1 MKNRDFVHLHVHCQT
16 SLLDGM
22 GSAESYAKRAKE
34 IGFEYLALTD
44 HGDIS
49 GTLKWQKACENED
62 IVPVLGTEIYVCKD
76 ATDKKEKP
84 RHLTVLTKNQTGWQN
99 LLRLTT
105 HAHNN
110 FIKRPRADYDSV
122 LKYSDGLIF
131 MSACINSIMKDDDG
145 EAFFCE
151 QLSKKAPVFIEIMPH
166 DHPLQKEWNKTCTEI
181 SRFYDIPMVASNDA
195 HYVLEED
202 SESQEVLL
210 AIQRGAKWN
219 DPNRWKFDFKRLH
232 LKTADE
238 MIFDFE
244 KIKIPRSVYL
254 PAMRRTLD
262 VARMCGD
269 FRIEKKPVHLPL
281 PPGISGD
288 EFKFLENLCVQGY
301 YDKIGSLIE
310 PEYDQRISYEL
321 DIIQRK
327 GFVRYFLI
335 VWDLIRF
342 CRLQNMTPSPGRGSV
357 GCSLVAF
364 LLGITKV
371 DPVLYHLPFSRF
383 INEERLDSPDIDLDF
398 PDNKRDSVFK
408 YLKETYGEN
417 NVAGISTFLRMQARL
432 VIRDVSR
439 VFDVDLKE
447 VDSFAKTIEKSVQ
460 EGIDFEIEKKTKE
473 ESFHL
478 KYPDVIKHALKLE
491 GQVRGY
497 SRHAA
502 GAAISYEP
510 LSDGRQ
516 AYLAERG
523 ETTVV
528 GWDMSDCEYVGLL
541 KLDILGLKFLT
552 VLGYA
557 KELIQQN
564 HDVKLD
570 FDKIPLD
577 DSRVYKELSNGNFT
591 GIFQMGWAIQDVVR
605 RAGVANIREWSDAI
619 ALGRPG
625 PLDSGQT
632 DEYIRRKHGAEW
644 TKKHPIY
651 EEVTRQTY
659 GVEVF
664 QETTMNVFHKVAGLP
679 YATADKIRKVI
690 GKKRDPKEF
699 EPYHD
704 MFLEGC
710 RKQQTLS
717 DKEVEVF
724 WDGLLKCARYQF
736 NKSHSLAY
744 AILGYWTLYTKV
756 YYPAE
761 YMAAFLTH
769 GSDKYQDEMV
779 KNARAIGLQLVPPKI
794 GISDATRWQA
804 KSNKLYLP
812 FSAIDGIG
820 EKTALEIAAGGRKRK
835 TKKKK
840 GFLGEKEEMYFTPSV
855 KTTLDNIMAFDPE
868 APLPK
873 SALHYFSKISMSA
886 DYRETHP
893 SLLNLLGRRSQ
904 SIELVEQAVRGELEM
919 NLCRLQDKFRLNPE
933 LQKCRKCS
941 LRQECSRPVN
951 PSPSDHNMMIIG
963 QDPGKN
969 EDRLGVGFVG
979 NAGDVLWE
987 ELKRYDLTRD
997 MFHVTNTN
1005 KCFPSKSKKSSTEQ
1019 IETCREWLDEEI
1031 RFVNP
1036 YIILVLGS
1044 NAMYFFTG
1052 QDKGITQRN
1061 ATIEWNEG
1069 YSCYLSF
1076 CLHPSSTLHSP
1087 KNKGEFQ
1094 RGIEFFSK
1102 KIELIGGI

>member
-447 VDSFAKTIEKSVQ
+447 VDSFAN
-460 EGIDFEIEKKTKE
+460 
-473 ESFHL
+473 
-478 KYPDVIKHALKLE
+478 Y
-491 GQVRGY
+491 
-497 SRHAA
+497 
-502 GAAISYEP
+502 
-510 LSDGRQ
+510 
-516 AYLAERG
+516 
-523 ETTVV
+523 
-528 GWDMSDCEYVGLL
+528 
-541 KLDILGLKFLT
+541 
-552 VLGYA
+552 
-557 KELIQQN
+557 
-564 HDVKLD
+564 
-570 FDKIPLD
+570 
-577 DSRVYKELSNGNFT
+577 
-591 GIFQMGWAIQDVVR
+591 
-605 RAGVANIREWSDAI
+605 
-619 ALGRPG
+619 
-625 PLDSGQT
+625 
-632 DEYIRRKHGAEW
+632 
-644 TKKHPIY
+644 
-651 EEVTRQTY
+651 
-659 GVEVF
+659 
-664 QETTMNVFHKVAGLP
+664 
-679 YATADKIRKVI
+679 
-690 GKKRDPKEF
+690 
-699 EPYHD
+699 
-704 MFLEGC
+704 
-710 RKQQTLS
+710 
-717 DKEVEVF
+717 
-724 WDGLLKCARYQF
+724 
-736 NKSHSLAY
+736 
-744 AILGYWTLYTKV
+744 
-756 YYPAE
+756 
-761 YMAAFLTH
+761 
-769 GSDKYQDEMV
+769 
-779 KNARAIGLQLVPPKI
+779 
-794 GISDATRWQA
+794 
-804 KSNKLYLP
+804 
-812 FSAIDGIG
+812 
-820 EKTALEIAAGGRKRK
+820 
-835 TKKKK
+835 
-840 GFLGEKEEMYFTPSV
+840 
-855 KTTLDNIMAFDPE
+855 
-868 APLPK
+868 
-873 SALHYFSKISMSA
+873 
-886 DYRETHP
+886 
-893 SLLNLLGRRSQ
+893 
-904 SIELVEQAVRGELEM
+904 
-919 NLCRLQDKFRLNPE
+919 
-933 LQKCRKCS
+933 
-941 LRQECSRPVN
+941 
-951 PSPSDHNMMIIG
+951 
-963 QDPGKN
+963 
-969 EDRLGVGFVG
+969 
-979 NAGDVLWE
+979 
-987 ELKRYDLTRD
+987 
-997 MFHVTNTN
+997 
-1005 KCFPSKSKKSSTEQ
+1005 
-1019 IETCREWLDEEI
+1019 
-1031 RFVNP
+1031 
-1036 YIILVLGS
+1036 
-1044 NAMYFFTG
+1044 
-1052 QDKGITQRN
+1052 
-1061 ATIEWNEG
+1061 
-1069 YSCYLSF
+1069 
-1076 CLHPSSTLHSP
+1076 
-1087 KNKGEFQ
+1087 
-1094 RGIEFFSK
+1094 
-1102 KIELIGGI
+1102 